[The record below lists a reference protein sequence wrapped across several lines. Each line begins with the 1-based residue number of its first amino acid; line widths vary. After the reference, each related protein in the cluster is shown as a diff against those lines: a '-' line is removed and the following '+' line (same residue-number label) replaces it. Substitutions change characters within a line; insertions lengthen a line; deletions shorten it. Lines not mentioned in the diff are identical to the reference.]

1 MVTSI
6 VNVNFNINIDCID
19 KILLLYV
26 CLKLFRMLLFI
37 KHSIWYIQSLNRLR
51 FLIFN
56 PLGRQ
61 SVYFDLNLCWQGDNR
76 FDLYVQASTP

>member
-37 KHSIWYIQSLNRLR
+37 KHSI
-51 FLIFN
+51 
-56 PLGRQ
+56 
-61 SVYFDLNLCWQGDNR
+61 
-76 FDLYVQASTP
+76 